1 MHHWVE
7 RSCSCS
13 CCLRTAVFVRR
24 AGLQQTEGIFRF
36 ALRSVEFNL
45 VQMISCPLERGTL
58 VAALA
63 AAPRPHD
70 RRAFELALLPA
81 LGASFGDEAA
91 ADPICD
97 FLLACKMS

>member
-7 RSCSCS
+7 RSRSCS

-45 VQMISCPLERGTL
+45 VQMISCPLERGNL
-58 VAALA
+58 GG
-63 AAPRPHD
+63 
-70 RRAFELALLPA
+70 RACSCASPA
-81 LGASFGDEAA
+81 
-91 ADPICD
+91 
-97 FLLACKMS
+97 